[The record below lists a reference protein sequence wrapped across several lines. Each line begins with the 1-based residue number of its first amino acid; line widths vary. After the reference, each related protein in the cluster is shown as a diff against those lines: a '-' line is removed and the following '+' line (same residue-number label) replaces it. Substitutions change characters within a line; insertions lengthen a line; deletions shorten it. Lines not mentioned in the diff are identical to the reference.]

1 MLLVIFGAGASY
13 DSVPARSL
21 ANGRF
26 RTLLDRPPLAHQ
38 LFDDRPQ
45 FVEDLDVFPQCKRIV
60 PDRRKNSLGGAF
72 EQTLQRLQEQ
82 GQNYPVR
89 FQQLAAVRFYLRR
102 MLWRCEERWYNEHRG
117 ITNHAVLL
125 DRLDMWRPAGE
136 PILLVTFNYDRMLE
150 RALEQFGQRFKE
162 ISQYITSQRFQVF
175 KLHGSV
181 NWGRQVKT
189 QVVTENRNER
199 DIGCELIEKAAQ
211 LTFMDEYRV
220 LGSFDI
226 VNDRARV
233 YWPAIALPVEQKV
246 SFECP
251 ATHVSALQEKLGNVT
266 RILTVGW
273 RGTEMEFLKLLKKHL
288 SHPVPVMVIA
298 KDGKESTEIGVNFQ
312 RMDIT
317 RSAEAY
323 PGGFTDYLSDNDSEK
338 FLRY

>member
-21 ANGRF
+21 AFSKFG
-26 RTLLDRPPLAHQ
+26 TLPDRPPLAHQ

-45 FVEDLDVFPQCKRIV
+45 FVEDLDLFPQCKRIIS
-60 PDRRKNSLGGAF
+60 DLRKDNLGSAF
-72 EQTLQRLQEQ
+72 EQTLQRFQEE

-89 FQQLAAVRFYLRR
+89 FQQLAAIRFYLRR
-102 MLWRCEERWYNEHRG
+102 MLWRCEDRWYNEHRG
-117 ITNHAVLL
+117 ITNHTALL

-136 PILLVTFNYDRMLE
+136 PILLVTFNYDRILE
-150 RALEQFGQRFKE
+150 RALEQFGQTFNE
-162 ISQYITSQRFQVF
+162 ISHYITSQRFQVF

-181 NWGRQVKT
+181 NWGRQVQT
-189 QVVTENRNER
+189 QIVTENRDER
-199 DIGCELIEKAAQ
+199 DIGRELIEKAAK

-220 LGSFDI
+220 LSSCDT

-251 ATHVSALQEKLGNVT
+251 ATHVSALQEKLDHVT

-273 RGTEMEFLKLLKKHL
+273 RGTEMVFLELLKRHL
-288 SHPVPVMVIA
+288 SRPVPVMVIA
-298 KDGKESTEIGVNFQ
+298 KDEKESTEIGDNFH

-317 RSAEAY
+317 RSPETYA
-323 PGGFTDYLSDNDSEK
+323 GGFTDYVPSRDSEK